1 MNSGTQD
8 DSRRSDTEPAIF
20 LVHGRDEG
28 TKHGVARFVRSVT
41 GLEPIILAEQ
51 PVLGMTV
58 IESFE
63 KHASQVSYAI
73 VIATGDDEGRL
84 IGEELLNP

>member
-58 IESFE
+58 TESFE
-63 KHASQVSYAI
+63 KRLYA
-73 VIATGDDEGRL
+73 TKRGERL
-84 IGEELLNP
+84 RSRAVR